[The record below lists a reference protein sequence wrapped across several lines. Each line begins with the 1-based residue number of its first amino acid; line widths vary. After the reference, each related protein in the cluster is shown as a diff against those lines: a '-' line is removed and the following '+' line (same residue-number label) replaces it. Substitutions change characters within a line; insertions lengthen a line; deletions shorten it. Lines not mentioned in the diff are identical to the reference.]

1 MSTIPSTEYHA
12 ASLWNWKKQ
21 TNNSTNTICFPKCNQ
36 DYIFPPTQQKTIF
49 NIFYSQY
56 TVLNAAKQI
65 TIRTV
70 RFILH
75 QTLAQKRD
83 FIIFLSRCGFSNHHD
98 KALTG
103 WFF

>member
-1 MSTIPSTEYHA
+1 MKHSTMSIVPSTEYHA
-12 ASLWNWKKQ
+12 ASIWNWKKQ
-21 TNNSTNTICFPKCNQ
+21 TNNSTNNICFPKFTTKI
-36 DYIFPPTQQKTIF
+36 IFVPPTQQKTIF

-75 QTLAQKRD
+75 
-83 FIIFLSRCGFSNHHD
+83 
-98 KALTG
+98 
-103 WFF
+103 